1 MPKGGQS
8 MTSSNSFLQGSIQW
22 EISQGGSHNG

>member
-8 MTSSNSFLQGSIQW
+8 MTSSKSFLQGSIKLG
-22 EISQGGSHNG
+22 ESQGGSHNG